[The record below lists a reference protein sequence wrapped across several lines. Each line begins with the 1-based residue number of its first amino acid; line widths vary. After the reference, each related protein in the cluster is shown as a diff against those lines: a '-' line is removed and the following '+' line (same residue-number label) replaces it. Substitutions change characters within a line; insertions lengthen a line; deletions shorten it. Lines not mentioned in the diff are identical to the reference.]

1 MKKLLP
7 LLAIFTLVLVMS
19 GAASVYYDSMEEV
32 HKSVST
38 PAMKHH
44 YYYQSRWQSSDP
56 HYVSYD
62 QYPRSSGYDKDYGR
76 YQHTYKSYPN
86 PSYYKGRYHRYY
98 YKEYPPF
105 YDDYPFYYSA
115 DYVEYKEYKKQS
127 YYRYVKEKETRYP
140 QSSSGKEY
148 YYVSEEYQGNS
159 KFPRKTSYDEVKK
172 GYPHSPYIKKYP
184 YPHRE
189 YKRVEP
195 TKHYNYYDLYDSPQ
209 EYDRGYHQPYDGY
222 PFN

>member
-1 MKKLLP
+1 M
-7 LLAIFTLVLVMS
+7 LAEAVGPSITLS
-19 GAASVYYDSMEEV
+19 EV
-32 HKSVST
+32 CIT
-38 PAMKHH
+38 PCAI
-44 YYYQSRWQSSDP
+44 
-56 HYVSYD
+56 
-62 QYPRSSGYDKDYGR
+62 
-76 YQHTYKSYPN
+76 
-86 PSYYKGRYHRYY
+86 
-98 YKEYPPF
+98 
-105 YDDYPFYYSA
+105 A
-115 DYVEYKEYKKQS
+115 
-127 YYRYVKEKETRYP
+127 
-140 QSSSGKEY
+140 
-148 YYVSEEYQGNS
+148 